1 MKHIK
6 LFEQFRLTLNEEA
19 STDIDAELG
28 MKPNSGLAK
37 ELLTLAIKTYD
48 DKYQESYTVEL
59 KGKTFSFSTSNALHA
74 MAGIARYG
82 SNGKE
87 LFGNDGPF
95 VVMQP
100 SSNYMEVVFDKG
112 DKRKSG
118 GNVKINFDGAKLSM
132 IMKTFLK
139 LAAQPDPFLKA
150 TKAATKQEK
159 AEILSM
165 IADLI
170 GMASSADF
178 NRSKIASSIED
189 ELYSKE
195 AEIEDAKL
203 ADLDYKTEMKEL
215 AAIKKKLEKEI
226 PND

>member
-6 LFEQFRLTLNEEA
+6 LFEQFVAEEA
-19 STDIDAELG
+19 TETTDINAELG
-28 MKPNSGLAK
+28 KAPNSGLAK
-37 ELLTLAIKTYD
+37 QLIATAIKTYE

-59 KGKTFSFSTSNALHA
+59 KGKSYSFATSTALHA
-74 MAGIARYG
+74 LAGISLYG
-82 SNGKE
+82 SNGQRDFSKE
-87 LFGNDGPF
+87 GAF

-100 SSNYMEVVFDKG
+100 SDNYMEVIFDKG

-118 GNVKINFDGAKLSM
+118 GNVKINFNDAKLSM

-159 AEILSM
+159 AEILS
-165 IADLI
+165 IVADLI

-189 ELYSKE
+189 ELYAKE

-215 AAIKKKLEKEI
+215 KAIRTKLEKEI
-226 PND
+226 K